1 MQYILIGWSS
11 CTVRLTIPYRRLN
24 GSDWVYICELN
35 HHIDRK
41 TPKLDTNGTRDKS
54 LFVDTYALMF
64 SLAFVAF
71 ISTSGDK
78 KKHFI
83 TPLFSTKS
91 SFQHKVSPQLLFNL
105 FEWFFSCFISHSISE
120 LSLKLECPSRPR
132 RQFRIFLNCLSS
144 GPNERTTAAKPC
156 CSPLVGAIS

>member
-1 MQYILIGWSS
+1 M
-11 CTVRLTIPYRRLN
+11 PHRRVN

-41 TPKLDTNGTRDKS
+41 TPMLDTKGTRDKS
-54 LFVDTYALMF
+54 LFVDAHASMF

-71 ISTSGDK
+71 ISTSGDQ

-91 SFQHKVSPQLLFNL
+91 YFQHPLPKVSSQLLFNL
-105 FEWFFSCFISHSISE
+105 FECFFSYFISHSISE